1 MVKELSLKAQ
11 VAEVVILLVPLL
23 VLGAVSWWFLAKR
36 SAINREESLQA
47 AAVGGPGGRRPT
59 NSELREARRRE
70 RERQA
75 AAAAEAAAGG
85 EDDDGTG
92 SGEEHA
98 DGQPGMPP
106 GGGRMKK
113 KSAREIK
120 REMRAFQD
128 QQRVAKEEKA
138 DKRRTEQEEREADKD
153 EMRKQRQEEAAEELA
168 KIRQAE
174 QDEYDTWKTMFS
186 TDESGNLE
194 AEAAEESQ
202 SLLQEFIEYIKTHKV
217 VVLEELASHFKLR
230 TEQAIARVRDMIEAG
245 YITGVL
251 DDRGKFIYISEEE
264 MDAVAKYI
272 NKKGRVTISELAAGI
287 AREKLIVLKDE
298 TE

>member
-1 MVKELSLKAQ
+1 
-11 VAEVVILLVPLL
+11 
-23 VLGAVSWWFLAKR
+23 
-36 SAINREESLQA
+36 
-47 AAVGGPGGRRPT
+47 
-59 NSELREARRRE
+59 
-70 RERQA
+70 
-75 AAAAEAAAGG
+75 
-85 EDDDGTG
+85 
-92 SGEEHA
+92 
-98 DGQPGMPP
+98 
-106 GGGRMKK
+106 MKK

-120 REMRAFQD
+120 REMRALQE
-128 QQRVAKEEKA
+128 QQRVAKEEKEE
-138 DKRRTEQEEREADKD
+138 KRRTEQDEREADKD
-153 EMRKQRQEEAAEELA
+153 EMRKQREEEAAEELA

-174 QDEYDTWKTMFS
+174 QEEYDTWKTMFS

-194 AEAAEESQ
+194 TEAAEESQ

-230 TEQAIARVRDMIEAG
+230 TEQAIARVRDMLEAG

-264 MDAVAKYI
+264 MEAVAKYI

-287 AREKLIVLKDE
+287 ARERLIVLKDE